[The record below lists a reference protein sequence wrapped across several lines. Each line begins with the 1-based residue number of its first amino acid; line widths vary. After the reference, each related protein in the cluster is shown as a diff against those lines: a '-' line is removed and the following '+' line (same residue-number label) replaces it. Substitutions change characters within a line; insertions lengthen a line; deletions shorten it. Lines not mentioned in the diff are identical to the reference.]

1 MSLIP
6 PMTWGLRLANHSDL
20 PRIGLVAA
28 AGFYHSP
35 IFHFDRPRHAS
46 YLLYTLA
53 DYRTTYQRAT
63 LDPASAVL
71 VVEDDYNAE
80 EVGATYGALSLI
92 HIKLQ
97 DKNPPKRRANSSSVS
112 QAYRYSQTL
121 AG

>member
-6 PMTWGLRLANHSDL
+6 KMTHGLRLANPSDL
-20 PRIGLVAA
+20 PRIGIVAA

-35 IFHFDRPRHAS
+35 IFHFERPQHAS
-46 YLLYTLA
+46 CLLDTLA
-53 DYRTTYQRAT
+53 DYRATFQRAI

-80 EVGATYGALSLI
+80 EVDATYGALSLI
-92 HIKLQ
+92 HTKLQ
-97 DKNPPKRRANSSSVS
+97 DQSASEKTSKVIVRCRKPM
-112 QAYRYSQTL
+112 QTL